1 MPFLK
6 YTKYITFY
14 TVFIE
19 NYKVFTIILQM
30 SLEVLP
36 ATDFGGSCDI

>member
-6 YTKYITFY
+6 YTKYITFLHSF
-14 TVFIE
+14 FIE
-19 NYKVFTIILQM
+19 NSKVFTIILKM

-36 ATDFGGSCDI
+36 AADFGCS